1 MSRLDRDLKLLMV
14 GIVLYGLGIGLYLQ
28 LFFVY
33 AMDLG
38 ASRFTI
44 GWLNAVMLGT
54 MALGYVPGAWATGH
68 CRLKTILAATWWL
81 MVPAA
86 VSFALAPSWPWL
98 VPGLVVAG
106 VSNAN
111 NPILKAYVRLR
122 SEPGR
127 VARNLTLVFGAYPA
141 GLVVAPLAG
150 GYLAARYGMPTVFWV
165 SAVLYVFSS
174 LAVSVIH
181 DQPYCA
187 ADAPWRAA
195 DVRRNRPFRRYVL
208 FFLIGFLA
216 VYVGQPFLTPY
227 LARVHDQGYAA
238 LGVFAALA
246 ALGAALLTPLCGRIA
261 DLRGART
268 GAVVVLVLLVA
279 GTLLL
284 LTGSSWALWGLA
296 MFLCGSYDG
305 FRMLATG
312 VVSRS
317 FGPIP
322 PPWGYALFDT
332 VMGLPMAGGAV
343 LGGALFR
350 AGSGVPFVFVIAVA
364 AALVVALLAWR
375 PAARSPRAGT
385 RALRPPGAAAPV
397 PSPENGGTP
406 DEAVNVAAPG
416 DRRRPGGLLQ

>member
-1 MSRLDRDLKLLMV
+1 MSRLDRDLKLLQV
-14 GIVLYGLGIGLYLQ
+14 GLVLYGLGIGLYLQ

-54 MALGYVPGAWATGH
+54 MALGYIPGAWATGH
-68 CRLKTILAATWWL
+68 CRLKTILVTTWWL

-98 VPGLVVAG
+98 VPGLVLAG

-127 VARNLTLVFGAYPA
+127 VARNLTLVFGAYPV
-141 GLVVAPLAG
+141 GLVVAPLIG
-150 GYLAARYGMPTVFWV
+150 GYLAAHYGMPKVFWV
-165 SAVLYVFSS
+165 SAALYVLSS
-174 LAVSVIH
+174 LAVSVIR

-187 ADAPWRAA
+187 ADAPWRVA

-238 LGVFAALA
+238 LGVLAALA

-261 DLRGART
+261 DLRGVRT
-268 GAVVVLVLLVA
+268 GAVVVLSLVIA
-279 GTLLL
+279 GSLLL
-284 LTGSSWALWGLA
+284 LTGHSWALWGLA

-332 VMGLPMAGGAV
+332 MMGLPMAGGAL
-343 LGGALFR
+343 LGGAFFR
-350 AGSGVPFVFVIAVA
+350 AGSGLPFVFVIVVSGT
-364 AALVVALLAWR
+364 LVVALLAWR
-375 PAARSPRAGT
+375 PAVG
-385 RALRPPGAAAPV
+385 
-397 PSPENGGTP
+397 
-406 DEAVNVAAPG
+406 NVAVPG
-416 DRRRPGGLLQ
+416 DRRRPDGLLK

>member
-1 MSRLDRDLKLLMV
+1 VSRLDRDLKLLMV
-14 GIVLYGLGIGLYLQ
+14 GIVLYGLGVGMYLQ
-28 LFFVY
+28 LLFVY
-33 AMDLG
+33 ALDLG

-54 MALGYVPGAWATGH
+54 MALGYLPGAWATDR
-68 CRLKTILAATWWL
+68 CRLKTVLTATWWL

-98 VPGLVVAG
+98 LPGLVLTG

-122 SEPGR
+122 SEPGH

-141 GLVVAPLAG
+141 GLVVAPLVG
-150 GYLAARYGMPTVFWV
+150 GYLAARYGMPTVFWL
-165 SAVLYVFSS
+165 SAVIYTLSS
-174 LAVSVIH
+174 AAVSFIH
-181 DQPYCA
+181 DQHYCA
-187 ADAPWRAA
+187 ADTPWSMA

-216 VYVGQPFLTPY
+216 VYAGQPFLTPY
-227 LARVHDQGYAA
+227 LAQVHDQGYAA

-268 GAVVVLVLLVA
+268 GAVVVLVVLLG

-284 LTGSSWALWGLA
+284 LSGPSLIFWGFA

-317 FGPIP
+317 FGRLP
-322 PPWGYALFDT
+322 PPWGYALFDSI
-332 VMGLPMAGGAV
+332 MGLPMAGGAV

-350 AGSGVPFVFVIAVA
+350 ADASAPFVFVIGVA
-364 AALVVALLAWR
+364 AVLIMVLLVWR
-375 PAARSPRAGT
+375 PAG
-385 RALRPPGAAAPV
+385 LRPAHG
-397 PSPENGGTP
+397 P
-406 DEAVNVAAPG
+406 DEAREG
-416 DRRRPGGLLQ
+416 

>member
-1 MSRLDRDLKLLMV
+1 VSSLDRDLKLLMV
-14 GIVLYGLGIGLYLQ
+14 AIVLYALGVGMYLQ
-28 LFFVY
+28 LLFVY

-54 MALGYVPGAWATGH
+54 MALGYIPVAWATDH
-68 CRLKTILAATWWL
+68 CRLKTVLSATWWL

-86 VSFALAPSWPWL
+86 VCFALAPSWPWL
-98 VPGLVVAG
+98 IPGLVLAG

-111 NPILKAYVRLR
+111 NPVLKAVVRLR

-141 GLVVAPLAG
+141 GLVIAPLAG
-150 GYLAARYGMPTVFWV
+150 GYLAARFGMPTVFWLSAAVYVLSSATV
-165 SAVLYVFSS
+165 SL
-174 LAVSVIH
+174 IH
-181 DQPYCA
+181 DQPYCP
-187 ADAPWRAA
+187 ADTPWRFA
-195 DVRRNRPFRRYVL
+195 DVRRNRVFHRYLL

-216 VYVGQPFLTPY
+216 VFVGQPFLNPY
-227 LARVHDQGYAA
+227 LAQVHDQGYAA

-261 DLRGART
+261 DLRGARA
-268 GAVVVLVLLVA
+268 GALVVLVVVLA

-284 LTGSSWALWGLA
+284 LTGPSLAFWGLA
-296 MFLCGSYDG
+296 MFLCGGYDG

-317 FGPIP
+317 FGSLP

-332 VMGLPMAGGAV
+332 AMGLPMAGGAV
-343 LGGALFR
+343 LGGLLFR
-350 AGSGVPFVFVIAVA
+350 AGTGLPFVFVTAVA
-364 AALVVALLAWR
+364 AVLVVALLAWR
-375 PAARSPRAGT
+375 PSSP
-385 RALRPPGAAAPV
+385 LRPAPLASVGAE
-397 PSPENGGTP
+397 PSPVEPGP
-406 DEAVNVAAPG
+406 DVPA
-416 DRRRPGGLLQ
+416 R